1 MFNGF
6 FQKTY
11 KKLSF
16 EDVKYI
22 ISRPKDF
29 VLISTLPSNEQQCLI
44 QNTISDQSEEK
55 IINELKLTCIDIK

>member
-55 IINELKLTCIDIK
+55 IINEYKSELNKTN